1 MNTLAVLL
9 SSKVKAEVLRL
20 LFVTRDQ
27 QLHVREIARRATLSE
42 ATVRQ
47 ELTRLAGL
55 GIVAARRAGNRAY
68 YRANPDHPLY
78 PEIRNLVLK
87 TSGLVDVLRA
97 RLDHPKIHFAFVF
110 GSIAAGKEKATSDV
124 DIMIVGT
131 IGMRGLS
138 GLLSGVQEFLARQ
151 VNPHLLSEA
160 EFTQRRKDG
169 DPFLDEV
176 LRSPK
181 FFVIGTED
189 ELEAM
194 G

>member
-27 QLHVREIARRATLSE
+27 ELHVREIARRATLSE

-87 TSGLVDVLRA
+87 TSGLVDVLRTQ
-97 RLDHPKIHFAFVF
+97 LEHPKIRIALVF
-110 GSIAAGKEKATSDV
+110 GSIAAGKERATSDV
-124 DIMIVGT
+124 DLMVIGS
-131 IGMRGLS
+131 IGMRDLS
-138 GLLSGVQEFLARQ
+138 GLLSGTQELLVRE
-151 VNPHLLSEA
+151 VNPHILSEA
-160 EFTQRRKDG
+160 EFAQRLKDE
-169 DPFLDEV
+169 DRFLIEV

-181 FFVIGTED
+181 LFVIGTED